1 VRVATQHGQVAI
13 RALDHYISEHVA
25 YGFAGKM
32 GQRVIVGYLALMPA
46 RFAERGYV
54 GKENYGLEFFKCHR
68 PVADPA
74 NAKNKGDNRPRNYSW
89 AQLLK
94 RVFEIDVLKCP
105 RCGGR
110 MRILAAIN
118 PPEAIHRI
126 LDCLGLPTRP
136 PPIAAASTAA
146 PYFS

>member
-1 VRVATQHGQVAI
+1 MARYRRVSLQI
-13 RALDHYISEHVA
+13 RWH
-25 YGFAGKM
+25 KC
-32 GQRVIVGYLALMPA
+32 
-46 RFAERGYV
+46 RFSCCQWHQA
-54 GKENYGLEFFKCHR
+54 KENR
-68 PVADPA
+68 PSAVADPA

>member
-1 VRVATQHGQVAI
+1 MALFGAFPGEPPERLHDLVDVRCA
-13 RALDHYISEHVA
+13 
-25 YGFAGKM
+25 
-32 GQRVIVGYLALMPA
+32 P
-46 RFAERGYV
+46 
-54 GKENYGLEFFKCHR
+54 
-68 PVADPA
+68 
-74 NAKNKGDNRPRNYSW
+74 
-89 AQLLK
+89 
-94 RVFEIDVLKCP
+94 
-105 RCGGR
+105 